1 MRRPALW
8 SALLV
13 ALLPALIIPGLA
25 YEAVDVHEAGTITG
39 RVVFVGPIPSLP
51 PLRLTKDQES
61 CAAAASPQALLV
73 SPENRGVKNTVISLQ
88 GITQGKAPASER
100 PVLDNQDCILTPRV
114 LAVMAGTEIVIQSSD
129 PFLHT
134 TRGRLPDL
142 KQAFNLVFP
151 KQTPP
156 KAQKIRLPGVI
167 TVTCDTHPH
176 MRAYILSFAHPYSA
190 VSNARGHFEITQVPP
205 GTYTVQAW
213 HEGWTMLGYDQD
225 GRPQYEEPHSMTT
238 TVTVTAGTTQHIE
251 FQLSAR
257 N

>member
-1 MRRPALW
+1 MW
-8 SALLV
+8 SVPLFALLCT
-13 ALLPALIIPGLA
+13 LIIPGLA
-25 YEAVDVHEAGTITG
+25 YEAVDVHEAGAITG
-39 RVVFVGPIPSLP
+39 RVVFVGPIPRLP
-51 PLRLTKDQES
+51 PRQLTKDQEL
-61 CAAAASPQALLV
+61 CAAAISPQALLV
-73 SPENRGVKNTVISLQ
+73 SSDNRGVQNTVISLQ
-88 GITQGKAPASER
+88 GIAQGKSPASET
-100 PVLDNQDCILTPRV
+100 PVLDNRHCMLTPRV

-156 KAQKIRLPGVI
+156 KEQKIRRPGLI

-176 MRAYILSFAHPYSA
+176 MTAYILSFEHPYSA
-190 VSNARGHFEITQVPP
+190 VSDAQGHFEITQVPP

-213 HEGWTMLGYDQD
+213 HEGWTTLGYDQD
-225 GRPQYEEPHSMTT
+225 GRPQYEEPHLMTT
-238 TVTVTAGTTQHIE
+238 TVTVTAGTTQHLE